1 MIAEASVR
9 QSLRIIVLS
18 PHLRSQVFAEEHG
31 CFIDEVFRQA
41 ILTEHLFTLLL

>member
-1 MIAEASVR
+1 MMAEASVR

-31 CFIDEVFRQA
+31 YFIDEVFRQA